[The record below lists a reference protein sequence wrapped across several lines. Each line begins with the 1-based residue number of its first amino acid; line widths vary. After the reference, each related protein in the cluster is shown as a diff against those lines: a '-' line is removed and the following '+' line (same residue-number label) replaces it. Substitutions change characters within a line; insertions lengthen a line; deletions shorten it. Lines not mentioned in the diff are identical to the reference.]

1 MVGWR
6 ADVPGSLL
14 RPAYLM
20 RARAAFEAGNL
31 TAAEFKRIE
40 DRAVDQAVVLQ
51 EGAGVDVVTDGE
63 MRRTLF
69 SDPLVEAI
77 DGLEPVPS
85 ADALKVPFH
94 GDRPEDEI
102 AVPILQRV
110 ASRITRRRMITVEE
124 YAYARAR
131 ARNPVKISVLSPL
144 GLFPYWSRQHS
155 RPAYRDPFE
164 LFTDAATIVKDEV
177 RQLAALGCRYI
188 QIDAPDLGQ
197 LADPVRRAAFEA
209 QGISA
214 DRALTEGAELINAVA
229 ADVPGVTFALHLCK
243 GNARSRWIATGGYAA
258 LSKQVF
264 PRLGHI
270 DRVLLEYDD
279 ARSGSF
285 EPLADLPDDKVAV
298 LGLVSTKREPVES
311 VEAVAARIVE
321 AACHHPLDRL
331 AVSTQCGFASAAS
344 GNEISESAQEAK
356 LRTVAD
362 VAADVWP

>member
-1 MVGWR
+1 MTIWR

-14 RPAYLM
+14 RPEYLR
-20 RARAAFEAGNL
+20 RARIAFEAGNL
-31 TAAEFKRIE
+31 TSAEFKRIE
-40 DRAVDQAVVLQ
+40 DRAVDQAVALQ

-69 SDPLVEAI
+69 VDPLLKAI
-77 DGLEPVPS
+77 DGLKPVPP
-85 ADALKVPFH
+85 AETLKIPFH

-102 AVPILQRV
+102 TVPITKRV
-110 ASRITRRRMITVEE
+110 ENRITRTTIITVEE
-124 YAYARAR
+124 YAYARGQ
-131 ARNPVKISVLSPL
+131 ARNPVKITLPSPL
-144 GLFPYWSRQHS
+144 ALFPYWSQQRS
-155 RPAYRDPFE
+155 RPTYRDPFE
-164 LFTDAATIVKDEV
+164 LFIDATTILKEEV

-197 LADPVRRAAFEA
+197 LADPTRQAAFEV
-209 QGISA
+209 QGISP
-214 DRALTEGAELINAVA
+214 DRTLTEGVDLVNELANG
-229 ADVPGVTFALHLCK
+229 VPEVTFALHLCK
-243 GNARSRWIATGGYAA
+243 GNSRSRWMATGGYAA

-264 PRLGHI
+264 TRIGNF

-285 EPLADLPDDKVAV
+285 EPLADMPDDKTVV

-311 VEAVAARIVE
+311 VEEVAARIAE
-321 AACHHPLDRL
+321 AARYHPLERL

-344 GNEISESAQEAK
+344 GNEISKSAQEAK

-362 VAADVWP
+362 VAAHVWS